1 MGPGKEKI
9 IVIVRRPIIITEKDH
24 DLSCYISRIQR
35 LSFHK
40 VIMVFHN
47 HKCTVELDNPHSIY
61 GFNCFEEK
69 GHVEQRYDNF
79 KLIDWTQE
87 D

>member
-1 MGPGKEKI
+1 
-9 IVIVRRPIIITEKDH
+9 
-24 DLSCYISRIQR
+24 
-35 LSFHK
+35 
-40 VIMVFHN
+40 MVFHN

-61 GFNCFEEK
+61 AFNCFEEK

>member
-1 MGPGKEKI
+1 
-9 IVIVRRPIIITEKDH
+9 
-24 DLSCYISRIQR
+24 
-35 LSFHK
+35 
-40 VIMVFHN
+40 MVFHN

-61 GFNCFEEK
+61 AFNCFEEK

-87 D
+87 DQHTVRILAILDDDDDDDDDADEC